1 MILVMSLLVAGRMVQ
16 GIFSGLEVGVRVTTG
31 CGVEGDVQ
39 EARNRRPKMINL
51 PICEFADLQMF
62 FIMG

>member
-1 MILVMSLLVAGRMVQ
+1 MVQ

-31 CGVEGDVQ
+31 AGVEGDAQ
-39 EARNRRPKMINL
+39 EARNIRPKIINL
-51 PICEFADLQMF
+51 PICGLANLQMF